1 MSAPKHAGVAREY
14 GDSVLDN
21 FLIIGRGRLLVRDI
35 QVVTA
40 GEPDPQHDACHARSL
55 GPPTRR

>member
-1 MSAPKHAGVAREY
+1 MSALKDAGVGGECC
-14 GDSVLDN
+14 DSVLDN
-21 FLIIGRGRLLVRDI
+21 FVIIGRGRLLVRDI

>member
-1 MSAPKHAGVAREY
+1 
-14 GDSVLDN
+14 
-21 FLIIGRGRLLVRDI
+21 
-35 QVVTA
+35 VVTA